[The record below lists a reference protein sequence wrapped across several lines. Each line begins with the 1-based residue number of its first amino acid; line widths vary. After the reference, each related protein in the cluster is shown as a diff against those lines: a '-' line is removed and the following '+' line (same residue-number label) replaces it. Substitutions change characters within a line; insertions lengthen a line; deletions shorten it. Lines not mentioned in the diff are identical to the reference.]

1 LDNEYYV
8 TTIPGSTSLIS
19 ALQLSGLPINNFA
32 FYGFVPKPKS
42 KKKQFFM
49 KIKDVGLTGIIFVSA
64 LNLENTIENIVD
76 VFGEKNIAICKELTK
91 LNEKVFRGNAKKLLR
106 FIQQKKISLKGEYT
120 VVIEGKTKEAPKK
133 INNDIKMQLNKLIK
147 KYNLTEAV
155 KIVHSLTSISKK
167 EIYKMAIKLKN
178 D

>member
-1 LDNEYYV
+1 MV
-8 TTIPGSTSLIS
+8 
-19 ALQLSGLPINNFA
+19 NN
-32 FYGFVPKPKS
+32 GELK
-42 KKKQFFM
+42 
-49 KIKDVGLTGIIFVSA
+49 KIKL
-64 LNLENTIENIVD
+64 LKKNELEFTIENIVD